1 MLKAYQTKSKIYL
14 ALGYTDLRKGIDGL
28 CALIQ
33 ENYGKNLRTDD
44 LFLFCGRR
52 TDRIKGLLWEGDGF
66 LLLYK
71 RLEAGR
77 FQWPRNATELAEI
90 TPEQYSFLMCGMQ
103 VISPKIPQRKTAPK
117 VI

>member
-1 MLKAYQTKSKIYL
+1 MLRDYQIKGKVYL

-28 CALIQ
+28 CAIVQ
-33 ENYGKNLRTDD
+33 ENYGREIKIHD

-71 RLEAGR
+71 RLEKGR
-77 FQWPRNATELAEI
+77 FQWPRTVNELSEI
-90 TPEQYSFLMCGMQ
+90 SPEQYSFLMRGMQ
-103 VISPKIPQRKTAPK
+103 VISPKIPCRNLAPK
-117 VI
+117 IV

>member
-1 MLKAYQTKSKIYL
+1 MLKDYRTKGKIYL

-28 CALIQ
+28 CAIVQ
-33 ENYGKNLRTDD
+33 ENYGKELKTHD

-52 TDRIKGLLWEGDGF
+52 TDRIKCLLWEGDGF

-77 FQWPRNATELAEI
+77 FQWPRTPAELSEI
-90 TPEQYSFLMCGMQ
+90 TPEQYNFLMRGMQ
-103 VISPKIPQRKTAPK
+103 VIVPKILQRKTAPK
-117 VI
+117 IV

>member
-1 MLKAYQTKSKIYL
+1 MLNDYRAKGKIYL

-28 CALIQ
+28 CAVIQ
-33 ENYGKNLRTDD
+33 DHYGKELRTHD

-52 TDRIKGLLWEGDGF
+52 ADRLKGLLWEGDGF

-77 FQWPRNATELAEI
+77 FQWPRTRTELAEI
-90 TPEQYSFLMCGMQ
+90 TAEQYSFLMRGMQ
-103 VISPKIPQRKTAPK
+103 VIAPKIPRQNLAPRI
-117 VI
+117 V